1 MTRTAD
7 GMTGTPARLT
17 ATPILGTPFLDR
29 LRLDGAIF
37 LRAEYT
43 EPWAYESLDGPTTAA
58 VLRPGSRQVT
68 LFHVIASGR
77 CWVALTDGPDE
88 GERHWAA
95 VGDVIVIPYG
105 DQHVMGGAETVEA
118 VSIAT
123 FMQPPPWAEFPVLSH
138 GAGGARTDVVCGYLH
153 CDDPLF
159 DPALRA
165 LPPLFVVHP
174 DEAAAQWVGSSI
186 AYAMAAPSSALST
199 RLPALLLEEV
209 LRIHLASAPA
219 VDRGWFAA
227 LRDPVLAPALAGL
240 HAEPERKWTVADL
253 AGTVAVS
260 RSLLDARFRRLLG
273 RSPIR
278 YLADWRM
285 HIAGELLATTD
296 LSVFAVARRVGYD
309 SEEAFSRAFKRAR
322 GEAPSTWRGRRLPEA
337 AVG

>member
-1 MTRTAD
+1 MTGAAD

-17 ATPILGTPFLDR
+17 ATPILGTPFPDR

-77 CWVALTDGPDE
+77 CWVALTDGPAD
-88 GERHWAA
+88 GERHWAS

-105 DQHVMGGAETVEA
+105 DQHVMGGA
-118 VSIAT
+118 
-123 FMQPPPWAEFPVLSH
+123 
-138 GAGGARTDVVCGYLH
+138 GGARTDVVCGYLH
-153 CDDPLF
+153 CEDPLF

-253 AGTVAVS
+253 AATAAVS
-260 RSLLDARFRRLLG
+260 RSLLDARFRQLLG

-322 GEAPSTWRGRRLPEA
+322 GEAPSPWRGRRSPEA

>member
-1 MTRTAD
+1 MTPGASGT
-7 GMTGTPARLT
+7 TGTAARLA
-17 ATPILGTPFLDR
+17 ATPVGAPFFDR

-37 LRAEYT
+37 LRAEYS

-58 VLRPGSRQVT
+58 TVRPGSRQVT
-68 LFHVIASGR
+68 LFHVIATGR
-77 CWVALTDGPDE
+77 CWVRLANGPDD
-88 GERHWAA
+88 GERHWASA
-95 VGDVIVIPYG
+95 GDVIVIPYG
-105 DQHVMGGAETVEA
+105 DQHVMGGAEPAEVA
-118 VSIAT
+118 SIAT
-123 FMQPPPWAEFPVLSH
+123 FMEPPPWTE
-138 GAGGARTDVVCGYLH
+138 AGGARTDVVCGYLH

-159 DPALRA
+159 DPELRA
-165 LPPLFVVHP
+165 LAPLFVVHP
-174 DEAAAQWVGSSI
+174 DEAAAQWVRASI
-186 AYAMAAPSSALST
+186 AYAMQAQATSPAITT
-199 RLPALLLEEV
+199 RLPALLLEEM

-219 VDRGWFAA
+219 VDQGWFAA
-227 LRDPVLAPALAGL
+227 LRDPVLAPALARL
-240 HAEPERKWTVADL
+240 HAEPERKWTVAEL

-260 RSLLDARFRRLLG
+260 RSLLDARFRQLVG

-322 GEAPSTWRGRRLPEA
+322 GEAPSAWRGRRLPEA

>member
-1 MTRTAD
+1 MIPGAS
-7 GMTGTPARLT
+7 GMTGTSARLT
-17 ATPILGTPFLDR
+17 EAPFVDR

-37 LRAEYT
+37 LRAEYS
-43 EPWAYESLDGPTTAA
+43 EPWAYESFDGPTTADT
-58 VLRPGSRQVT
+58 LRPGSRQVT

-77 CWVALTDGPDE
+77 CWVALTGRRDD
-88 GERHWAA
+88 GERHWASA
-95 VGDVIVIPYG
+95 GDVIVIPYG
-105 DQHVMGGAETVEA
+105 DQHVMGGAEPVEA
-118 VSIAT
+118 VSIAS
-123 FMQPPPWAEFPVLSH
+123 FMKPPPWTEFPVLSH

-159 DPALRA
+159 DPGLRA

-174 DEAAAQWVGSSI
+174 DEAAAQWVASSI
-186 AYAMAAPSSALST
+186 AYAMQAQASSPTLTT
-199 RLPALLLEEV
+199 RLPALLLEEM

-219 VDRGWFAA
+219 VDQGWFAA
-227 LRDPVLAPALAGL
+227 LRDPVLAPALARL
-240 HAEPERKWTVADL
+240 HAEPERKWTVAEL

-260 RSLLDARFRRLLG
+260 RSLLDGRFRQLLG

-285 HIAGELLATTD
+285 HVADELLATTD

-337 AVG
+337 AAG

>member
-1 MTRTAD
+1 MTAAAG
-7 GMTGTPARLT
+7 GMTGTPAQLT
-17 ATPILGTPFLDR
+17 EAPFLDR
-29 LRLDGAIF
+29 LRLEGAIF

-68 LFHVIASGR
+68 LFHVIASGQ
-77 CWVALTDGPDE
+77 CWIALAD

-95 VGDVIVIPYG
+95 DGDVIVLPYG
-105 DQHVMGGAETVEA
+105 DHHVMGGTEPAEA
-118 VSIAT
+118 VSITT
-123 FMQPPPWAEFPVLSH
+123 FMRAPPWEEFPVLAH

-159 DPALRA
+159 DPGLRA

-174 DEAAAQWVGSSI
+174 DAAAAQWVRSSI
-186 AYAMAAPSSALST
+186 AYAMQASSAHLSA

-219 VDRGWFAA
+219 VERGWLAA
-227 LRDPVLAPALAGL
+227 LRDPVLAPALGRL
-240 HAEPERKWTVADL
+240 HAEPERKWTVAEL
-253 AGTVAVS
+253 ASTVAVS
-260 RSLLDARFRRLLG
+260 RSLLDARFRQLLG

-296 LSVFAVARRVGYD
+296 LSVSAVARRVGYD

-322 GEAPSTWRGRRLPEA
+322 AEAPSSWRALHRTKR
-337 AVG
+337 